1 MIGIDESPESPSSQE
16 FAGETLHVAVVD
28 GDQAVRHGLVRLLEH
43 DARLHLLD
51 PVADLTEL
59 RTAGLQYDACVLG
72 LPETGFSDKTAEFMR
87 AVPCVVWIPTLGMS
101 APGMSAP
108 GMSAPGMSAPGMSA
122 PGMSA
127 PGMSAL
133 GMSADG
139 WRPWVASWV
148 RGARGVVGHG
158 VARVAFADAVL
169 SAAQS
174 PCDVQPQL
182 ARALL
187 EAASAA
193 DLGASTALTGTLAE
207 VAKGRRVAAA
217 LSASGTSAADH
228 TLDLAA
234 LRDEC
239 ERAGLGVP
247 HRVGDVRHRHVRGD
261 AFEPGVIP
269 PEALM
274 LSSRVREVLR
284 CYADGYDYE
293 EIAQLLNIGE
303 TTVKSH
309 VLSAMD
315 KFGITHN
322 RSSEVR
328 QLFAIYIS
336 GRHSR
341 PDLLLRR
348 LDRIR
353 SSTPGDLHLPRPVV
367 PL

>member
-1 MIGIDESPESPSSQE
+1 MIGIDEPPEASSPLEN
-16 FAGETLHVAVVD
+16 AGTPLHVAVVA
-28 GDQAVRHGLVRLLEH
+28 GDQALRHGLVRLLAQ
-43 DARLHLLD
+43 DPRLRLLD
-51 PVADLTEL
+51 PVADLAEL
-59 RTAGLQYDACVLG
+59 RTTGLQYDACVLG
-72 LPETGFSDKTAEFMR
+72 LPETGFSDTVTEFMR
-87 AVPCVVWIPTLGMS
+87 AVPCVVWIPALGIPTLGEQ
-101 APGMSAP
+101 
-108 GMSAPGMSAPGMSA
+108 
-122 PGMSA
+122 
-127 PGMSAL
+127 
-133 GMSADG
+133 ADG
-139 WRPWVASWV
+139 WRHWVASWV
-148 RGARGVVGHG
+148 RGARGVVGHD

-169 SAAQS
+169 SAARS
-174 PCDVQPQL
+174 PHDLHPHI

-187 EAASAA
+187 EATSAT
-193 DLGASTALTGTLAE
+193 DLGVSATLAGTLGE
-207 VAKGRRVAAA
+207 VAKGRRTAAA
-217 LSASGTSAADH
+217 MSASGTSAATH
-228 TLDLAA
+228 ALDLAH
-234 LRDEC
+234 LRDAC

-247 HRVGDVRHRHVRGD
+247 RRSGDGRRRHDRGD

-293 EIAQLLNIGE
+293 EIAQHLNISE

-353 SSTPGDLHLPRPVV
+353 SSTPAVSARLPVV
-367 PL
+367 SL